1 MQINKSDSKSQK
13 IVIIDYGA
21 GNVFSVKNA
30 FKTLGVEAVVSDHPD
45 KIREADKVIF
55 PGVGAAGNAMKQL
68 ENKNLIEII
77 QRLQQP
83 VLGICLGMQ
92 LLMDFSEED
101 NTTCMGI
108 ISGSVK
114 KFRPFSGLRVP
125 HMGWNSVSFSKEHR
139 LFQGWKAGE
148 WAYFVHSYY
157 VAGNPFTIG
166 ITEYQDSF
174 TSVLEKGNF
183 IGVQFHPEK
192 SAESGL
198 RLLQNFIELY

>member
-1 MQINKSDSKSQK
+1 MKNQK

-30 FKTLGVEAVVSDHPD
+30 LKAIGVEAIISDHPNE
-45 KIREADKVIF
+45 IQEADKVIF
-55 PGVGAAGNAMKQL
+55 PGVGAAGNAMNQL
-68 ENKNLIEII
+68 NNKNLIEII
-77 QRLQQP
+77 PALRQP

-101 NTTCMGI
+101 NTSCLGI

-114 KFRPFSGLRVP
+114 KFKPFSGLRVP

-139 LFQGWKAGE
+139 LFQGWKGGE
-148 WAYFVHSYY
+148 WVYFVHSYY

-174 TSVLEKGNF
+174 TSVLEKENF